1 MHAACGGERR
11 KKGFGWGLPA
21 PQAGSPRPRQE
32 TAPPAP
38 PLHAACGG
46 ERRKM
51 GCSGDTWGGAPQ
63 TPAGGLRP
71 PALPALELTQ
81 RFSTTNVATAEP
93 VPAVTF
99 NRASA
104 ERRERQPST

>member
-1 MHAACGGERR
+1 E
-11 KKGFGWGLPA
+11 KKGG
-21 PQAGSPRPRQE
+21 
-32 TAPPAP
+32 
-38 PLHAACGG
+38 
-46 ERRKM
+46 
-51 GCSGDTWGGAPQ
+51 SGDTPDPGRRLRLLHLRCMPLAAVSEEKKGLAGAPSHCPPDSVPQ

-71 PALPALELTQ
+71 PALPALDLTQ